1 MQKIKYGET
10 EFAVT
15 RVAALPGQN
24 AIEITFAALPV
35 SEAVRFFDT
44 ECDPDLL
51 RRMEILDSSDGEEWA
66 QAGVHVGY
74 TKPYEVSHFDGI
86 TRVKIERELPVETR
100 VAALSEVTELLLIR
114 SLGGEGNV

>member
-1 MQKIKYGET
+1 MEKIRYGET

-51 RRMEILDSSDGEEWA
+51 RRMEILESQDGTVWTEV
-66 QAGVHVGY
+66 GLHVGY
-74 TKPYEVSHFDGI
+74 VKPYEVSHFNGV
-86 TRVKIERELPVETR
+86 TRVKIERELPVETQ
-100 VAALSEVTELLLIR
+100 VAALREVTELLLIR
-114 SLGGEGNV
+114 SLGGAENV